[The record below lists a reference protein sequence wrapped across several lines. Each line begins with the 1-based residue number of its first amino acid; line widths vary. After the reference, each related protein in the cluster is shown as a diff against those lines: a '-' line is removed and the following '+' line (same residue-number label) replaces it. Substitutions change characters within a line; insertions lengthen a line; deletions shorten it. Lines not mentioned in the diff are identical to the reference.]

1 VSRYS
6 DLLETPEFIADLQGE
21 TSSLVLAHKWGVGKT
36 FVKDHRAKLRL
47 KDGKP
52 TAVKIA
58 DMKAEAG
65 YKFEVGTNGTVD
77 VTTKPTEQPQTVSE
91 AEALLRSKG
100 IDPDL
105 YTVSYGWSEWE
116 QSSKDG
122 GLRTLNAYRIRATP
136 KPASEIQQAVDID
149 PVGVLARLRAES
161 PVRVGPYIL
170 ELNDEASA
178 FALSINDIQLGQSYN
193 GGSAATIANFY
204 RFIELAQ
211 ARILELR
218 KINRRLEGLIMVI
231 GGDLGE
237 GCVIYTNQAFNLDLD
252 RKQQNE
258 GIIALLLHAIDT
270 LAPMFTWV
278 KVLACKGNHGE
289 HRINGKM
296 TTLGDNDDTHAVEMA
311 KLALSRD
318 PSMQHIEWVIAEDE
332 AAVAIDVYKWVLAT
346 THGDVYA
353 KGVSG
358 NTTERKAHAWMKNMA
373 AGRKRFGKI
382 ADADVLVTH
391 HFHHEESKDWGD
403 QLWKQTPS
411 QDRGSPGFSQATGTY
426 SEPGMLTWV
435 MTPSSRW
442 KDEAV
447 LR

>member
-1 VSRYS
+1 VTVCSVCATAGEGAVSELSNVAWAKQLGVGEASIRRHYQHAERPERPEPTALAGGES
-6 DLLETPEFIADLQGE
+6 ETHTATGSSYVRFSEKPWGYNDYREFIRTQG
-21 TSSLVLAHKWGVGKT
+21 
-36 FVKDHRAKLRL
+36 
-47 KDGKP
+47 
-52 TAVKIA
+52 
-58 DMKAEAG
+58 
-65 YKFEVGTNGTVD
+65 
-77 VTTKPTEQPQTVSE
+77 Q
-91 AEALLRSKG
+91 
-100 IDPDL
+100 DPDKV
-105 YTVSYGWSEWE
+105 TFNWGWTSNPAGGFWNKLNNVRPVEAADT
-116 QSSKDG
+116 QS
-122 GLRTLNAYRIRATP
+122 LEL
-136 KPASEIQQAVDID
+136 D
-149 PVGVLARLRAES
+149 PVGILARLRAES
-161 PVRVGPYIL
+161 PLRSGPL
-170 ELNDEASA
+170 VLDADSDDSA
-178 FALSINDIQLGQSYN
+178 FCLSINDIQLGQSYN
-193 GGSAATIANFY
+193 GGSAATIENFY
-204 RFIELAQ
+204 RLIELAKT
-211 ARILELR
+211 RIHELR
-218 KINRRLEGLIMVI
+218 TIDRKLEGLVI
-231 GGDLGE
+231 VVGGDLGE

-258 GIIALLLHAIDT
+258 GIIALLLHALDE
-270 LAPMFTWV
+270 LAPHFEWV

-289 HRINGKM
+289 HRITGKM

-332 AAVAIDVYKWVLAT
+332 AAVAVDVYGHVLAT

-358 NTTERKAHAWMKNMA
+358 VTTERKAHSWMKNMA
-373 AGRKRFGKI
+373 ASRKRFGKI

-403 QLWKQTPS
+403 TLWKQTPS

-435 MTPSSRW
+435 MTPTSRW

>member
-1 VSRYS
+1 MACTVCAKGVLVDDSLSNVAWGLKLGVSEKSIRRHKKHGDTAPTVTTPGGESETHDLNGDHYVRFSAQPWGHS
-6 DLLETPEFIADLQGE
+6 DYCEFI
-21 TSSLVLAHKWGVGKT
+21 
-36 FVKDHRAKLRL
+36 
-47 KDGKP
+47 
-52 TAVKIA
+52 
-58 DMKAEAG
+58 
-65 YKFEVGTNGTVD
+65 
-77 VTTKPTEQPQTVSE
+77 
-91 AEALLRSKG
+91 RSKG
-100 IDPDL
+100 QNPDEV
-105 YTVSYGWSEWE
+105 TFTWGWTSNPA
-116 QSSKDG
+116 G
-122 GLRTLNAYRIRATP
+122 GFWNKLNNVRPIAGAD
-136 KPASEIQQAVDID
+136 VDILSGVD
-149 PVGVLARLRAES
+149 PIGILATLRAQT
-161 PVRVGPYIL
+161 PLTVGPFTL
-170 ELNDEASA
+170 EQDAETSA

-193 GGSAATIANFY
+193 GGSVATIANFY
-204 RFIELAQ
+204 RFIELART
-211 ARILELR
+211 RILELR
-218 KINRRLEGLIMVI
+218 RINRRLEGLVVVV

-270 LAPMFTWV
+270 LAPMFEWV

-318 PSMQHIEWVIAEDE
+318 PNMQHISWTIAEDE
-332 AAVAIDVYKWVLAT
+332 AAVAVDVHGWTLVT

-358 NTTERKAHAWMKNMA
+358 VTTERKAHSWMKNMA
-373 AGRKRFGKI
+373 ASRKRFGAI

-403 QLWKQTPS
+403 TLWKQTPS

-435 MTPSSRW
+435 MTPDSRW

>member
-1 VSRYS
+1 MVAVTVCSVCAVAGTGS
-6 DLLETPEFIADLQGE
+6 ASELTNVA
-21 TSSLVLAHKWGVGKT
+21 W
-36 FVKDHRAKLRL
+36 AKQL
-47 KDGKP
+47 G
-52 TAVKIA
+52 
-58 DMKAEAG
+58 
-65 YKFEVGTNGTVD
+65 
-77 VTTKPTEQPQTVSE
+77 VSE
-91 AEALLRSKG
+91 ASVRRHYDHAERAEPALVSGGESETHTPTGSSYVRFSEKPWG
-100 IDPDL
+100 YNDYREFIRTQGQDPD
-105 YTVSYGWSEWE
+105 TVTFNWGWTSNPAGGFWNKLNNVRAVEATDA
-116 QSSKDG
+116 QS
-122 GLRTLNAYRIRATP
+122 LEL
-136 KPASEIQQAVDID
+136 D
-149 PVGVLARLRAES
+149 PVGILARLRAES
-161 PVRVGPYIL
+161 PLSTGPIVL
-170 ELNDEASA
+170 DADSDDSA
-178 FALSINDIQLGQSYN
+178 FCLSINDIQLGQSYN
-193 GGSAATIANFY
+193 GGSAATIKNFY
-204 RFIELAQ
+204 RFIELAKT
-211 ARILELR
+211 RIHELR
-218 KINRRLEGLIMVI
+218 TIDRKLEGLVLVV

-258 GIIALLLHAIDT
+258 GIIALLLHALDE
-270 LAPMFTWV
+270 LAPHFEWV

-289 HRINGKM
+289 HRINGKL

-332 AAVAIDVYKWVLAT
+332 AAVAVDVYGHVLAT

-358 NTTERKAHAWMKNMA
+358 VTTERKAHSWMKNMA
-373 AGRKRFGKI
+373 ASRKRFGKI

-403 QLWKQTPS
+403 TLWKQTPS

-435 MTPSSRW
+435 MTPASRW